1 MTCKLAIGVANE
13 MKEKYGDRLE
23 LRIYT
28 TDSMEAMPYKFRS
41 ATNVLFEKALVPI
54 DIATDNNKM
63 DVFLSSKL

>member
-28 TDSMEAMPYKFRS
+28 TDSIEAMPYKFRS
-41 ATNVLFEKALVPI
+41 ATNVLFKKELVPL
-54 DIATDNNKM
+54 DIALDKNKM

>member
-1 MTCKLAIGVANE
+1 MTCKLAIGIANE

-41 ATNVLFEKALVPI
+41 ATNVLFEKAAVPI

>member
-41 ATNVLFEKALVPI
+41 ATNVLFDKVLVPLDIVI
-54 DIATDNNKM
+54 DKNKM
-63 DVFLSSKL
+63 DSYLFSKL

>member
-1 MTCKLAIGVANE
+1 MTCKKAMGVAKE

-23 LRIYT
+23 LKIYP
-28 TDSMEAMPYKFRS
+28 TDSLEAMPYHFKS
-41 ATNVLFEKALVPI
+41 ATNVLFEKVLVPI

>member
-1 MTCKLAIGVANE
+1 MTCKLAIGIANE

-28 TDSMEAMPYKFRS
+28 TDSIEAMPYKFRS
-41 ATNVLFEKALVPI
+41 ATNVLFKKELVPL
-54 DIATDNNKM
+54 DIALDKNKM